1 MSKPEARHLPAL
13 DGLRAVAV
21 AAVVAFHLGRLRGG
35 FLGVDVFF
43 VVSGFLI
50 TRLLLAE
57 WDEREKI
64 DGRAFWARRFRR
76 LLPALLVVLAAVAVA
91 SRAWLPAWRLTD
103 IRDDALAA
111 LAYVANW
118 RFVLSDQ
125 SYFARGIGPSPLR
138 HTWSLAIEEQFYL
151 LWPVL
156 VLGALAVARRRG
168 LDARRLVGV
177 LATVGAVASGVWM
190 AVLAGA
196 DGTDLSR
203 VYYGTDTRAFALLAG
218 AGLACWWDPAAARAR
233 RTRRSARRWREAWSA
248 AGAVGLAALAVLAV
262 TVREDQVSA
271 YRGAFQLASALSVV
285 TVAGC
290 AAGDGR
296 VNRFLGSNV
305 PTWLGRRSYGIY
317 LWSWPVQVF
326 AVEHFGLGG
335 WTLDLAVVTVT
346 LVLAALSF
354 RFVEAPV
361 LSRRTPSPALP
372 GHEEPVPVTAAGD
385 RAMARWTSPVGA
397 GSGRR
402 AAAGALGV
410 IGVVGLV
417 VGVAAG
423 APPKPA
429 LLSVTDDE
437 VESVALA
444 PDSGFSD
451 LEPTSS
457 TTAPPTTQ
465 ASTSTSLAD
474 PLGGDVVGVSPDP
487 STVVAASV
495 PGPFPSSGDV
505 VVRTAASD
513 GSAALGRPL
522 RVMVAGDSVGW
533 SVAWSAGEDA
543 LTDSVQV
550 SNRALV
556 GCGVL
561 PADTIRV
568 PVSAPAEPYAPLC
581 ARAPEARGIGLA
593 EGPDVV
599 LLWIGAWEVFDQRVG
614 ETDLRVGTGR
624 YAALLEDQ
632 LQVLVDEF
640 RAAGVPTVLP
650 LVPCFGPSPVYPV
663 ERLDPTRIAWVN
675 ARVRAVA
682 LRNRGWVRLVD
693 PTAQLCGPD
702 GKNRERNDDGV
713 EIRPDGAHFESDSA
727 VWFWN
732 TWLAGQLAGAFTD
745 RG

>member
-21 AAVVAFHLGRLRGG
+21 AAVVAFHLDRLPGG

-50 TRLLLAE
+50 TRLLLGE
-57 WDEREKI
+57 WEERGRI

-151 LWPVL
+151 LWPLL
-156 VLGALAVARRRG
+156 VLGALAVARRRA
-168 LDARRLVGV
+168 LEARRVVGV
-177 LATVGAVASGVWM
+177 LAVVGAVASGVWM
-190 AVLAGA
+190 AVLAGR

-218 AGLACWWDPAAARAR
+218 AALACWWDPAAARSQR
-233 RTRRSARRWREAWSA
+233 SRRSARRWREVWSA

-271 YRGAFQLASALSVV
+271 YRGAFQLAAALSVV

-296 VNRFLGSNV
+296 VNRFLGSAA

-326 AVEHFGLGG
+326 AVEQFGLGG
-335 WTLDLAVVTVT
+335 WTLDLAVVTVS
-346 LVLAALSF
+346 LVLAAVSF

-372 GHEEPVPVTAAGD
+372 GHEELV
-385 RAMARWTSPVGA
+385 S
-397 GSGRR
+397 SRR
-402 AAAGALGV
+402 RPGAGALGV
-410 IGVVGLV
+410 IGMIGVVGLV

-444 PDSGFSD
+444 TDSGFSD
-451 LEPTSS
+451 LGPTSS
-457 TTAPPTTQ
+457 TTAPPTTR
-465 ASTSTSLAD
+465 AVTSTTVASAPGPDL
-474 PLGGDVVGVSPDP
+474 VGVTPDP
-487 STVVAASV
+487 STVAPASA
-495 PGPFPSSGDV
+495 PGPFSPTGDV
-505 VVRTAASD
+505 VVRTPAGD
-513 GSAALGRPL
+513 GAAALGRPL

-561 PADTIRV
+561 PADTVRV

-581 ARAPEARGIGLA
+581 TKAPEARRIGLA

-614 ETDLRVGTGR
+614 DIDLRVGTGR

-663 ERLDPTRIAWVN
+663 ERLDPARIAWVN

-693 PTAQLCGPD
+693 PTSQLCGLD
-702 GKNRERNDDGV
+702 GTTRERNDDGV

-727 VWFWN
+727 IWFWN

>member
-21 AAVVAFHLGRLRGG
+21 AAVVAFHLGRLQGG

-57 WDEREKI
+57 WEDRGRI

-91 SRAWLPAWRLTD
+91 SRAWLPAWRLAD
-103 IRDDALAA
+103 IRNDALAA

-118 RFVLSDQ
+118 RFIASDQ

-138 HTWSLAIEEQFYL
+138 HTWSLAIEEQFYV
-151 LWPVL
+151 LWP
-156 VLGALAVARRRG
+156 LAVLAVLALARRRRF
-168 LDARRLVGV
+168 DARRAVG
-177 LATVGAVASGVWM
+177 AMAAVGAVASAGWM
-190 AVLAGA
+190 AVAAGRA
-196 DGTDLSR
+196 DADLSR

-218 AGLACWWDPAAARAR
+218 AWLATWWDPAVARVGRRR
-233 RTRRSARRWREAWSA
+233 RTARQWRESWSV
-248 AGAVGLAALAVLAV
+248 AGAVGLGALAVLAV
-262 TVREDQVSA
+262 SVREDELAA
-271 YRGAFQLASALSVV
+271 YRGAFQVAAALAVV
-285 TVAGC
+285 TVAGL
-290 AAGDGR
+290 AAGDGPLAR
-296 VNRFLGSNV
+296 ALGSTV

-326 AVEHFGLGG
+326 AAEQFALHG
-335 WTLDLAVVTVT
+335 WTLDLVVVGAT
-346 LVLAALSF
+346 LALAAASY
-354 RFVEAPV
+354 RWIEAPV
-361 LSRRTPSPALP
+361 LAHRTPSPALP
-372 GHEEPVPVTAAGD
+372 GHEEPAAPD
-385 RAMARWTSPVGA
+385 VVVGA
-397 GSGRR
+397 GRR
-402 AAAGALGV
+402 LAPALGGSSRRVAAGALA
-410 IGVVGLV
+410 ITGVVGLV

-423 APPKPA
+423 APPKPT
-429 LLSVTDDE
+429 LLSVTDRE

-444 PDSGFSD
+444 PSSGFDD
-451 LEPTSS
+451 LGPAPSTSAPTTTAAAPTTTTAAGATTSS
-457 TTAPPTTQ
+457 
-465 ASTSTSLAD
+465 
-474 PLGGDVVGVSPDP
+474 VVGVAPDP
-487 STVVAASV
+487 RAAPPDLP
-495 PGPFPSSGDV
+495 PGPFPAAADV
-505 VVRTAASD
+505 VVRTPASD
-513 GSAALGRPL
+513 GTAALGRPL

-533 SVAWSAGEDA
+533 SVAWGASRDD

-561 PADTIRV
+561 PADTVRV

-581 ARAPEARGIGLA
+581 AKAPDARRIGLA
-593 EGPDVV
+593 ERPDLV

-614 ETDLRVGTGR
+614 GTDYRVGTGR
-624 YAALLEDQ
+624 YATLLEDQ
-632 LQVLVDEF
+632 IQALVDEF

-663 ERLDPTRIAWVN
+663 ERLDPDRIAWVN

-693 PTAQLCGPD
+693 PTPQLCGAD
-702 GKNRERNDDGV
+702 GKTRERNEAGV

-732 TWLAGQLAGAFTD
+732 TWLAGELAGAFTD
-745 RG
+745 GR